1 MLEKYYLNTLSGD
14 AYNAYY
20 AIDSAVRSY
29 RSDCMLYG
37 IGTEEADLVVKC
49 YMYDNPDVWHCN
61 LYLVRVGSEASGTRV
76 FFNYNDY
83 NASDFNDKL
92 RQITDYV
99 DSHTD
104 NYSSDYDIVKTVYDY
119 FTKNM
124 RANDDAQCAF
134 GRLDTSNDGAIGE
147 FVEKY
152 GYCFSAYGAI
162 VKREAVCMGFSAA
175 FKLVLDRYRVDTM
188 CVPGMVEN
196 IPHMMNAV
204 EIDGERSFV
213 DVSRGLCRDDF
224 KMTMY
229 DYFMVG
235 DDRVSKYFTWDEQL
249 GCITSRNNYFLKN
262 GLYFQEGYKLR
273 KYLNSVSFR
282 RVGGEIRFF
291 YAGKGFDDDR
301 LEKMIGDIFSV
312 RCGTE
317 YEIVGYTA
325 EYGIGN
331 CLLKKREE

>member
-29 RSDCMLYG
+29 RPDCMLYG

-152 GYCFSAYGAI
+152 GYSLIFQGIAQFFLPRKNHAKRHYTSLTIIIHYIIIYVGNVAVKQFSYG
-162 VKREAVCMGFSAA
+162 KRLFLEIFPYFLRSFYANRQIF
-175 FKLVLDRYRVDTM
+175 
-188 CVPGMVEN
+188 EN
-196 IPHMMNAV
+196 IAYFEAPYRRP
-204 EIDGERSFV
+204 RSMFG
-213 DVSRGLCRDDF
+213 R
-224 KMTMY
+224 
-229 DYFMVG
+229 
-235 DDRVSKYFTWDEQL
+235 
-249 GCITSRNNYFLKN
+249 
-262 GLYFQEGYKLR
+262 
-273 KYLNSVSFR
+273 
-282 RVGGEIRFF
+282 
-291 YAGKGFDDDR
+291 
-301 LEKMIGDIFSV
+301 
-312 RCGTE
+312 
-317 YEIVGYTA
+317 
-325 EYGIGN
+325 
-331 CLLKKREE
+331 